1 MDQFTTYAGL
11 LLAVITLAT
20 AAGVGF
26 QRGKIARLRGEL
38 AESDARSARLA
49 DELRDTQAN
58 LEKTSTELAALTRVV
73 TGEAH
78 WTAIG
83 QTLDEHHSEATDH
96 WRRERGLLERV
107 VQLLEA
113 EAAS

>member
-1 MDQFTTYAGL
+1 MEAFTTYAGWI
-11 LLAVITLAT
+11 LAIITLAT

-26 QRGKIARLRGEL
+26 QRGKIARLK
-38 AESDARSARLA
+38 SDAAEADSRAERLA
-49 DELRDTQAN
+49 NELRDTQQQ
-58 LEKTSTELAALTRVV
+58 LHKTTADLDALTRVV

-83 QTLDEHHSEATDH
+83 HTLDEHHSEALQH
-96 WRRERGLLERV
+96 WTRERELLQRV

-113 EAAS
+113 NAA